1 MSVCDRQPLQ
11 GTPVTQRIISSHDNR
26 LGAVY
31 SALYGLWAALQGT
44 INPQGRPA
52 VQRRDAYSVILFND
66 AIATA
71 LENDFTS
78 TPDNLLD
85 AVLQHHPHG
94 GTNYDLALTQTLTLM
109 EKCWS
114 TERQD

>member
-1 MSVCDRQPLQ
+1 MGSSDRRPLQ
-11 GTPVTQRIISSHDNR
+11 GTPVTQRIRVSNDNR

-31 SALYGLWAALQGT
+31 SALYGFWAARHGA
-44 INPQGRPA
+44 INPQGGPA
-52 VQRRDAYSVILFND
+52 VQRRDAYSVILFDD

-85 AVLQHHPHG
+85 AVLQHHARG

-109 EKCWS
+109 ERRWS
-114 TERQD
+114 AERQD